1 MNCKHSQVP
10 LLTEAFKAI
19 VQGGALESRAMPKFG
34 EFNDE
39 QLEALRHYLAERSR
53 AMDAASNA
61 VAAAAAAAG
70 KPAPKSAA
78 QK

>member
-1 MNCKHSQVP
+1 MA
-10 LLTEAFKAI
+10 EAFKAI

-34 EFNDE
+34 ELNDE
-39 QLEALRHYLAERSR
+39 QLEALHQYLAEHAR

-61 VAAAAAAAG
+61 VAAAAAAG
-70 KPAPKSAA
+70 KTAPKSAA